1 MDNVIWSPQPRQE
14 AFMRRGEDEA
24 LYGGAAGGGKSDA
37 AVIEALRQV
46 DIPHYKGLILRKTFP
61 QLSELI
67 EKSLR
72 YYPVAYPGARYNEST
87 HTWKFPSGAKI
98 IFGSMQHTKDKLQYQ
113 GKAYD
118 FICFDELTH
127 FTQEE
132 YEYLLS
138 RNRPNGPGTRC
149 YMRATANPGGIGHG
163 WVKERFITVADPMTT
178 VWQKREVQTPDGST
192 KTLWMSRVF
201 VPATVFDNQK
211 LLDNDPN
218 YLAKLASLP
227 KKERDAL
234 LYGDWDS
241 FAGAVFEE
249 FKARPDPA
257 MCEAAGIST
266 AEALEQQR
274 YTHVIEPFDINA
286 PDKRGWPLFR
296 SYDFG
301 HNKPWS
307 MGYWTQDYN
316 GTVYRIAEYY
326 GWNGTPDQGNKW
338 PAEQQFKACRE
349 FERQKFGNRQFAMSI
364 ADPAIWNKSGGE
376 SVAEIAA
383 QCGIYFTPGDNSRIL
398 GWQQFHNRF
407 QMDEWGRSRMYVFS
421 TCKNWIRTVPLMM
434 YSQTAP
440 EDVDTKL
447 EDHICDETRY
457 FLMSRPVKPIITP
470 AARRVLSD
478 PLDQFNKRRI

>member
-1 MDNVIWSPQPRQE
+1 MADNVIWSPQPRQE
-14 AFMRRGEDEA
+14 AFMSRGEDEA

-37 AVIEALRQV
+37 MVIEALRQV

-72 YYPVAYPGARYNEST
+72 YYPLVYPGAKYNEST

-118 FICFDELTH
+118 FIGFDELTH
-127 FTQEE
+127 FTLEE
-132 YEYLLS
+132 YIYLVS

-178 VWQKREVQTPDGST
+178 VWEKQVIQKPDGT
-192 KTLWMSRVF
+192 TQTTWMSRVF

-218 YLAKLASLP
+218 YLAKLASMP
-227 KKERDAL
+227 RAERDAL

-241 FAGAVFEE
+241 FAGSVFEE
-249 FKARPDPA
+249 FKARPDPG
-257 MCEAAGIST
+257 MCEAAGISA
-266 AEALEQQR
+266 AEALQQQR

-301 HNKPWS
+301 YNKPWS
-307 MGYWTQDYN
+307 MGYWTQDWT
-316 GTVYRIAEYY
+316 GTVYRIGEYY
-326 GWNGTPDQGNKW
+326 GWNGTPDQGNKM
-338 PAEQQFKACRE
+338 PAEQQFKVCRE
-349 FERQKFGNRQFAMSI
+349 YERQKFGDRPFAMSI
-364 ADPAIWNKSGGE
+364 ADPAIWNKESGE

-383 QCGIYFTPGDNSRIL
+383 RHGIYFEPADNSRIL
-398 GWQQFHNRF
+398 GWQQFHNRL

-421 TCKNWIRTVPLMM
+421 TCHNWIRTVPLMM
-434 YSQTAP
+434 YSQTSP

-457 FLMSRPVKPIITP
+457 FLMSRPIKPIVTP
-470 AARRVLSD
+470 EVKTRLSD
-478 PLDQFNKRRI
+478 PLDQFRRR